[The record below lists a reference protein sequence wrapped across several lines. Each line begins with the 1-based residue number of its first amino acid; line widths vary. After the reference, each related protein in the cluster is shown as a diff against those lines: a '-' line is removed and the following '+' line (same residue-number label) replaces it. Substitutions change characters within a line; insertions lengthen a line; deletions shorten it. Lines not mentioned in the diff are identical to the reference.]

1 MAHNVAFSIPERQLG
16 KRDIVFRVRKDGSL
30 FGTLRISK
38 GGVDWFP
45 VKKQLGFGFNWS
57 QIDSLFQTKG
67 DERRHTPR

>member
-45 VKKQLGFGFNWS
+45 VKKQLGYGFNWT